1 MTDRDITRY
10 FMTIPEA
17 SRLVITAGALAR
29 GGEVFVLKMGDPVRI
44 YDLACNLVR
53 LSGLRLGRD
62 VEVKV
67 TGLRPGEKL
76 YEELRMEGEDVIP
89 TDVDDITVSTGAPV
103 PPDQV
108 DDNLKALAACLE
120 GTNDE
125 IKRAL
130 AKAVPTYRPQLA
142 G

>member
-1 MTDRDITRY
+1 M
-10 FMTIPEA
+10 
-17 SRLVITAGALAR
+17 
-29 GGEVFVLKMGDPVRI
+29 RI

-62 VEVKV
+62 IEVKV

-103 PPDQV
+103 PPEVV
-108 DDNLKALAACLE
+108 DENLKALAACLE

-125 IKRAL
+125 IKQAL

>member
-1 MTDRDITRY
+1 
-10 FMTIPEA
+10 
-17 SRLVITAGALAR
+17 
-29 GGEVFVLKMGDPVRI
+29 
-44 YDLACNLVR
+44 
-53 LSGLRLGRD
+53 
-62 VEVKV
+62 
-67 TGLRPGEKL
+67 
-76 YEELRMEGEDVIP
+76 MEGEDVIP
-89 TDVDDITVSTGAPV
+89 TDVDDITVSTGSPV
-103 PPDQV
+103 PPEQV